1 MRGWMPVFTIAVLS
15 LVLGLPGH
23 AFASEKNTEE
33 RIALLEAQL
42 RLLAQKVEILEHDL
56 DQALK
61 VQCSYRWVEG
71 ERLGLQ
77 GEARHWLLPVVDGC
91 FHSDIRL

>member
-1 MRGWMPVFTIAVLS
+1 MRGWITVFAVVS
-15 LVLGLPGH
+15 LQVVS
-23 AFASEKNTEE
+23 ASASEKNLEE

-42 RLLAQKVEILEHDL
+42 SLLTQKVDLLEHDL

-77 GEARHWLLPVVDGC
+77 GEARRWLLPVVEGC